1 METKILII
9 KMNGKRIIKT
19 KDREAIKFKH
29 IHVNININNVN
40 NNVKK
45 IVKCMKNIGHSKI
58 AQELH

>member
-1 METKILII
+1 
-9 KMNGKRIIKT
+9 MNGKRIIKT